1 MRYLYKAEKNRF
13 LSRQRSQVFQA
24 VLCGFLVSVA
34 AFSAPCFA
42 QSSFD
47 GTSSFLDEGDFQP
60 KRAQPIDM
68 EEVVLPNLL
77 ELKTD
82 QEKATSD
89 FNVMLQAIVSEF
101 DNGDDIVYEK
111 PVMKSL
117 FYNLTEYA
125 LIQEA
130 RRGFEARLPGSGQAG
145 NFGASREIRARRN
158 LILGGIVYSA
168 KDSWSIYLNEL
179 RITPNSLPDEILD
192 IQVHSDFVRLKWFDK
207 GTNTIFPIKLRPNQS
222 FNLDA
227 RLFFPG

>member
-1 MRYLYKAEKNRF
+1 MRYLYKAEKNTF
-13 LSRQRSQVFQA
+13 MA
-24 VLCGFLVSVA
+24 VLCGVLVSVA
-34 AFSAPCFA
+34 MLPAPCFA

-47 GTSSFLDEGDFQP
+47 STPSFLDEGDFQS
-60 KRAQPIDM
+60 KRVQPVNM
-68 EEVVLPNLL
+68 EEIVLPNLL

-89 FNVMLQAIVSEF
+89 FNIMLQSIVSEF
-101 DNGDDIVYEK
+101 DDADEIVYEK

-117 FYNLTEYA
+117 FYNLMEYA

-130 RRGFEARLPGSGQAG
+130 RRGFEARIPGSGQAG
-145 NFGASREIRARRN
+145 NFGTSREIRARRN

-192 IQVHSDFVRLKWFDK
+192 IQVHADFVRLKWFDK